1 MSKYLKYFSIIT
13 LFLTGLILVACQ
25 QQKPQT
31 KERQRKQRPKDEI
44 VVSMGAKLLMNS
56 IQRTVMES
64 TMKGISLIALY

>member
-31 KERQRKQRPKDEI
+31 KERQRKQRPKDEL
-44 VVSMGAKLLMNS
+44 VVSMGAKLPHEFDQGPLWS
-56 IQRTVMES
+56 PQ
-64 TMKGISLIALY
+64 